1 MKELQIYEI
10 KKPGF
15 HQAVIFESWKVSVF
29 NSAPIWKEENISY
42 LQKHIFSD
50 EVFVLLYG
58 ECILLLSGE
67 EEPGNIYGVKLE
79 KGKVYNVPKGMWH
92 SHVLGDNTKILV
104 VENQDTVP
112 ENAPKI
118 PFPCRLELK
127 TLEYRDR

>member
-1 MKELQIYEI
+1 M
-10 KKPGF
+10 
-15 HQAVIFESWKVSVF
+15 ESVSIQQCPNMEGRKYF
-29 NSAPIWKEENISY
+29 
-42 LQKHIFSD
+42 LFTKHIFSD

-112 ENAPKI
+112 ENSPKI
-118 PFPCRLELK
+118 PFPCSWN
-127 TLEYRDR
+127 